1 MVNQK
6 RIESLLRLG
15 IGILLIVILNQL
27 AGIFPMRL
35 DLTEEKRY
43 SVTPATRALLSD
55 LQETVYVEVFLEGE
69 MPAGFKRLRKA
80 IGETLSQFD
89 YYADGLVKVNFI
101 DPSSAL
107 NEKARNEY
115 FRSLVQR
122 GLQPTNLSYKRD
134 GNKTEKLIFPGAI
147 ISYYGQEVPVTLLKG
162 SQSATSEER
171 LNQSIEGLEYELS
184 NAIRILSNDRRKTI
198 ALIQGHGEPD
208 SLNLAGLTNA
218 LLEKYDVF
226 NVDMSTGDK
235 DLRRYDA
242 LVFPKPTTA
251 FAPREKYQI
260 DQYIMNGG
268 KTLFFVDALR
278 VNMDSASGEGT
289 FAFPYELELDDMFF
303 KYGVRV
309 NRDYVQ
315 DIVCGEYP
323 IVAGNMGDQAQIR
336 MLPWPFFPMV
346 NNFGNHPIVKNL
358 DAISMKFVSTIDTVK
373 ADGIEKIPL
382 LKTSQYTMVN
392 QAPVKVAFNE
402 LRKNLD
408 PERFNQGSKN
418 VAYLLKGKFTSI
430 FKNRILPKGI
440 NKGLFKE
447 TGVET
452 SILIC
457 SDGDMIRNEFSLKDG
472 SPMELGLSSYSQM
485 KFANKDF
492 VMNAV
497 DYMLNDQGLIVSKNK
512 SFAIRPLDKVKVANE
527 KLKWQLINLVLPI
540 VLMILYGILRAYW
553 RKKKYASFK

>member
-1 MVNQK
+1 MVSQK
-6 RIESLLRLG
+6 RIESLLKLA
-15 IGILLIVILNQL
+15 IGIVMIVILNQL
-27 AGIFPMRL
+27 AGLFPLRL

-43 SVTPATRALLSD
+43 SVTPATRALLND

-69 MPAGFKRLRKA
+69 MPAGFKRLRQA
-80 IGETLSQFD
+80 IEETLNQFD
-89 YYADGLVKVNFI
+89 YYSAGLVQVDFI
-101 DPSSAL
+101 DPSAAL

-115 FRSLVQR
+115 FRSLFER

-147 ISYYGQEVPVTLLKG
+147 VSYFGQEVPVMLLNG
-162 SQSATSEER
+162 SQSASSEER
-171 LNQSIEGLEYELS
+171 LNQSIEGLEYELA
-184 NAIRILSNDRRKTI
+184 NAIRILANDRRKTV
-198 ALIQGHGEPD
+198 ALIKGHGEPD

-226 NVDMSTGDK
+226 NVRLGDRARN
-235 DLRRYDA
+235 LSRYDA
-242 LVFPKPTTA
+242 VIFPKPTTS
-251 FAPREKYQI
+251 FPAPEKFQI

-268 KTLFFVDALR
+268 KALFFVDALR

-336 MLPWPFFPMV
+336 MLPWPFFPLV
-346 NNFGNHPIVKNL
+346 NNFGNHAIVKNL
-358 DAISMKFVSTIDTVK
+358 DVVSMKFVSTIDTVK

-382 LKTSQYTMVN
+382 LKTSQYSMVN

-418 VAYLLKGKFTSI
+418 VSYLLKGKFTSV

-440 NKGLFKE
+440 DKSNFKE
-447 TGVET
+447 YGAET

-472 SPMELGLSSYSQM
+472 TPLELGLSSYSQL

-492 VMNAV
+492 VMNAL

-527 KLKWQLINLVLPI
+527 KLKWQVINLLLPI
-540 VLMILYGILRAYW
+540 ALLIIYGLARAYW
-553 RKKKYASFK
+553 RKKKYADFK

>member
-1 MVNQK
+1 MVNHK

-15 IGILLIVILNQL
+15 VGIMLIVILNQL
-27 AGIFPMRL
+27 AGLFPARL

-43 SVTPATRALLSD
+43 SVTPATRALLND
-55 LQETVYVEVFLEGE
+55 LQEVVYVEVFLEGE

-80 IGETLSQFD
+80 IEETLSQFD
-89 YYADGLVKVNFI
+89 YYANGLVKVNFI
-101 DPSSAL
+101 DPSAAL

-115 FRSLVQR
+115 FRSLMGR

-162 SQSATSEER
+162 SQSATAEER
-171 LNQSIEGLEYELS
+171 LNQSIEGLEYELA

-226 NVDMSTGDK
+226 NVDLSKADK
-235 DLRRYDA
+235 DLNKYDA
-242 LVFPKPTTA
+242 LIFPKPTTE
-251 FAPREKYQI
+251 FAQTEKYQI

-268 KTLFFVDALR
+268 KALFFIDALR

-289 FAFPYELELDDMFF
+289 FAFPYETGLDDMLF
-303 KYGVRV
+303 KYGVRI

-323 IVAGNMGDQAQIR
+323 IVAGNMGEQAQIR

-382 LKTSQYTMVN
+382 LKTSQYSMVN

-408 PERFNQGSKN
+408 PERFNHGSKN
-418 VAYLLKGKFTSI
+418 VSYLLKGKFTSI
-430 FKNRILPKGI
+430 YKNRILPKGI
-440 NKGLFKE
+440 DKSGFLE
-447 TGVET
+447 TGRET
-452 SILIC
+452 SILVC

-472 SPMELGLSSYSQM
+472 TPMELGLSPYSQM

-497 DYMLNDQGLIVSKNK
+497 DYMLNDNGLIVSKNK
-512 SFAIRPLDKVKVANE
+512 SLAIRPLDKVKVANE

-540 VLMILYGILRAYW
+540 VLLVIYGVLRAYW
-553 RKKKYASFK
+553 RKRKYASFK

>member
-15 IGILLIVILNQL
+15 IGLLLLVILNQL
-27 AGIFPMRL
+27 AGIYPMRL

-43 SVTPATRALLSD
+43 SVTPATRAMLED
-55 LQETVYVEVFLEGE
+55 LQDVVYIEVFLEGE

-80 IGETLSQFD
+80 IEETLSQFD
-89 YYADGLVKVNFI
+89 YYADGLVKVDFI
-101 DPSSAL
+101 DPSAAL

-115 FRSLVQR
+115 FRSLMQR

-147 ISYYGQEVPVTLLKG
+147 VSYYGQEVPVTLLRG
-162 SQSATSEER
+162 SQSATAEER
-171 LNQSIEGLEYELS
+171 LNQSIEGLEYELA
-184 NAIRILSNDRRKTI
+184 NAIRILSNDRKKTV

-226 NVDMSTGDK
+226 NVDLSTGNK
-235 DLRRYDA
+235 DLGIYDA
-242 LVFPKPTTA
+242 VIFPKPATVFSTE
-251 FAPREKYQI
+251 EKYEI

-289 FAFPYELELDDMFF
+289 FAFPYELGLDDMFF
-303 KYGVRV
+303 KYGVRI

-358 DAISMKFVSTIDTVK
+358 DAVSMKFVSTIDTVK

-382 LKTSQYTMVN
+382 LKTSQYSMVN

-430 FKNRILPKGI
+430 YKNRILPKGI
-440 NKGLFKE
+440 NKSEFKG
-447 TGVET
+447 TGKET

-472 SPMELGLSSYSQM
+472 TPMELGLSPYSQM

-512 SFAIRPLDKVKVANE
+512 SLAIRPLDKVKIAKE
-527 KLKWQLINLVLPI
+527 KLIWQLINLVLPI
-540 VLMILYGILRAYW
+540 VLLVIYGVLRAYW
-553 RKKKYASFK
+553 RKRKYASFK

>member
-1 MVNQK
+1 MVNIK

-27 AGIFPMRL
+27 AGIFPSRL

-43 SVTPATRALLSD
+43 SVTPATRVLLDD
-55 LQETVYVEVFLEGE
+55 LQDVVYVEVFLEGE
-69 MPAGFKRLRKA
+69 MPAGFRRLRKA
-80 IGETLSQFD
+80 IEETLSQFD
-89 YYADGLVKVNFI
+89 YYADGLIKVDFI

-115 FRSLVQR
+115 FRSLIQR

-147 ISYYGQEVPVTLLKG
+147 VSYYGQEVPVTLLKG
-162 SQSATSEER
+162 SQSATAEER
-171 LNQSIEGLEYELS
+171 LNQSIEGLEYELA
-184 NAIRILSNDRRKTI
+184 NAIRILSNDRRKSI

-226 NVDMSTGDK
+226 NVDLSTEDK
-235 DLRRYDA
+235 DLEKYDA
-242 LVFPKPTTA
+242 VIFPKPTTA
-251 FAPREKYQI
+251 FSSLEKYQI

-289 FAFPYELELDDMFF
+289 FAFPYELGLDDMFF
-303 KYGVRV
+303 KYGVRI

-358 DAISMKFVSTIDTVK
+358 DAVSMKFVSTLDTVK

-382 LKTSQYTMVN
+382 LKTSQYSMVN

-408 PERFNQGSKN
+408 PERFNHGSKN
-418 VAYLLKGKFTSI
+418 VAYLLQGKFTSI
-430 FKNRILPKGI
+430 YKNRILPKGI
-440 NKGLFKE
+440 NKSTFLE
-447 TGVET
+447 TGKDT
-452 SILIC
+452 KILIC

-472 SPMELGLSSYSQM
+472 TPMELGLSPYSQM
-485 KFANKDF
+485 KFANKEF

-497 DYMLNDQGLIVSKNK
+497 DYMLNDRGVIVSKNK
-512 SFAIRPLDKVKVANE
+512 SIAIRPLDKVKVANE

-540 VLMILYGILRAYW
+540 VLLVVYGVLRAYW

>member
-1 MVNQK
+1 MVNTK

-27 AGIFPMRL
+27 AGIFPSRL

-43 SVTPATRALLSD
+43 SVTPATRALLDD
-55 LQETVYVEVFLEGE
+55 LQDVVYVEVFLEGE

-80 IGETLSQFD
+80 IEETLSQFD
-89 YYADGLVKVNFI
+89 YYADGLVKVDFI

-115 FRSLVQR
+115 FRSLIQR

-147 ISYYGQEVPVTLLKG
+147 VSYYGQEVPVTLLKG
-162 SQSATSEER
+162 SQSATAEER
-171 LNQSIEGLEYELS
+171 LNQSIEGLEYELA
-184 NAIRILSNDRRKTI
+184 NAVRILANDRRKSI

-226 NVDMSTGDK
+226 NVDLSTEDK
-235 DLRRYDA
+235 DLGKYDA
-242 LVFPKPTTA
+242 VIFPKPTTSFSA
-251 FAPREKYQI
+251 KEKYQI

-289 FAFPYELELDDMFF
+289 FAFPYELGLDDMFF
-303 KYGVRV
+303 KYGIRI

-358 DAISMKFVSTIDTVK
+358 DAVSMKFVSTLDTVK

-382 LKTSQYTMVN
+382 LKTSQYSMVN

-408 PERFNQGSKN
+408 PERFNHGSKN
-418 VAYLLKGKFTSI
+418 VAYLLQGKFTSI
-430 FKNRILPKGI
+430 YKNRILPKGI
-440 NKGLFKE
+440 DKSNFKE
-447 TGVET
+447 NGNDTK
-452 SILIC
+452 ILIC

-472 SPMELGLSSYSQM
+472 TPMELGLSPYSQM

-540 VLMILYGILRAYW
+540 VLLIIYGVLRAYW

>member
-1 MVNQK
+1 MVNHK

-15 IGILLIVILNQL
+15 IGILLIVILNQV
-27 AGIFPMRL
+27 AGLFPARL
-35 DLTEEKRY
+35 DLTDEKRY
-43 SVTPATRALLSD
+43 SVTPATRALLND
-55 LQETVYVEVFLEGE
+55 LQEVVYVEVFLEGE

-80 IGETLSQFD
+80 IEETLSQFD
-89 YYADGLVKVNFI
+89 YYADGLVKVDFI

-115 FRSLVQR
+115 FRSLIER

-147 ISYYGQEVPVTLLKG
+147 VSYYGQEVPVTLLTG
-162 SQSATSEER
+162 SQSATAEER
-171 LNQSIEGLEYELS
+171 LNQSIEGLEYELA

-218 LLEKYDVF
+218 LLDKYDVF
-226 NVDMSTGDK
+226 NVDLSTEDK
-235 DLRRYDA
+235 DLEKYDA
-242 LVFPKPTTA
+242 VIFPKPTTS
-251 FAPREKYQI
+251 FSQNEKYQI

-278 VNMDSASGEGT
+278 VNMDSASGVGT
-289 FAFPYELELDDMFF
+289 FAFPYETGLDDLFF
-303 KYGVRV
+303 KYGVRI
-309 NRDYVQ
+309 NRDFVQ

-358 DAISMKFVSTIDTVK
+358 DAVSMKFVSTIDTVK

-382 LKTSQYTMVN
+382 LKTSQYSMVN

-408 PERFNQGSKN
+408 PERFNHGSKN
-418 VAYLLKGKFTSI
+418 VAYLLKGKFTSV
-430 FKNRILPKGI
+430 FRNRILPKGI
-440 NKGLFKE
+440 NTSDFKE
-447 TGVET
+447 SGKKT
-452 SILIC
+452 SIVIC

-472 SPMELGLSSYSQM
+472 APMELGLSPYSQM

-492 VMNAV
+492 VLNAV

-540 VLMILYGILRAYW
+540 VLLIIYGVLRAYW
-553 RKKKYASFK
+553 RKKRYASFK

>member
-1 MVNQK
+1 MVNHK

-15 IGILLIVILNQL
+15 IGILLVVILNQL
-27 AGIFPMRL
+27 AGLFSARL

-43 SVTPATRALLSD
+43 SVTPPTRALLDD
-55 LQETVYVEVFLEGE
+55 LQDVVYVEVFLEGE

-80 IGETLSQFD
+80 IEETLSQFD
-89 YYADGLVKVNFI
+89 YYADGLVQVSFI

-115 FRSLVQR
+115 FRSLIGR

-147 ISYYGQEVPVTLLKG
+147 VSYYGQEVPVTLLKG
-162 SQSATSEER
+162 SQSATAEER
-171 LNQSIEGLEYELS
+171 LNQSIEGLEYELA
-184 NAIRILSNDRRKTI
+184 NAIRVLSNDRRKTV

-235 DLRRYDA
+235 DLSRYDA
-242 LVFPKPTTA
+242 LIFPKPTTTFSQA
-251 FAPREKYQI
+251 EKYHI

-289 FAFPYELELDDMFF
+289 FAFPYETGLDDMFF
-303 KYGVRV
+303 KYGARI

-315 DIVCGEYP
+315 DIICGEYP

-358 DAISMKFVSTIDTVK
+358 DAVSMKFVSTIDTVK
-373 ADGIEKIPL
+373 AEGIEKIPL
-382 LKTSQYTMVN
+382 LKTSQYSMVN

-408 PERFNQGSKN
+408 PERFNHGSKN

-430 FKNRILPKGI
+430 YKNRILPNGISKG
-440 NKGLFKE
+440 GFKE
-447 TGVET
+447 LGEET

-472 SPMELGLSSYSQM
+472 TPMELGLSPYSQM
-485 KFANKDF
+485 KFANKEF

-540 VLMILYGILRAYW
+540 VLLIAYGVLRAYW

>member
-1 MVNQK
+1 MVAPK
-6 RIESLLRLG
+6 RLESLLRFG
-15 IGILLIVILNQL
+15 IGIMIIVVVNQL
-27 AGIFPMRL
+27 AGIFPTRL

-43 SVTPATRALLSD
+43 SVTPATRALLED
-55 LQETVYVEVFLEGE
+55 LQETVYIEVFLEGE

-80 IGETLSQFD
+80 IEETLAQFD
-89 YYADGLVKVNFI
+89 YYADGLIQVDFI
-101 DPSSAL
+101 DPSAAL

-115 FRSLVQR
+115 FRSLLQR

-147 ISYYGQEVPVTLLKG
+147 INYFGQEIPVMLLKG
-162 SQSATSEER
+162 SQSATAEER
-171 LNQSIEGLEYELS
+171 LNQSIEGLEYELA
-184 NAIRILSNDRRKTI
+184 NAIRILANDRRKTV
-198 ALIQGHGEPD
+198 ALIKGHGEPD

-226 NVDMSTGDK
+226 NVDLDQGSK
-235 DLRRYDA
+235 DLSRYDA
-242 LVFPKPTTA
+242 VVFPKPTTA
-251 FAPREKYQI
+251 FSSQEKFQI

-289 FAFPYELELDDMFF
+289 FAFPYELGLDELLF
-303 KYGVRV
+303 KYGVRI

-358 DAISMKFVSTIDTVK
+358 DAVSMKFVSTIDTVK
-373 ADGIEKIPL
+373 ADGIEKTPL
-382 LKTSQYTMVN
+382 LKTSQYSMVN

-402 LRKNLD
+402 LRKKLA

-418 VAYLLKGKFTSI
+418 VSYLLKGKFTSA
-430 FKNRILPKGI
+430 FKNRILPKGVS
-440 NKGLFKE
+440 KEGFKE
-447 TGVET
+447 TGKET
-452 SILIC
+452 TILVC

-472 SPMELGLSSYSQM
+472 TPLELGLSPYSQM

-492 VMNAV
+492 VMNAL

-512 SFAIRPLDKVKVANE
+512 SITIRPLDKVKIANE
-527 KLKWQLINLVLPI
+527 KLKWQLINMVLPI
-540 VLMILYGILRAYW
+540 VLIIIYGIIRAYW
-553 RKKKYASFK
+553 RKKKYADFK

>member
-1 MVNQK
+1 MVSHK

-27 AGIFPMRL
+27 AGLFPARL

-43 SVTPATRALLSD
+43 SVTPATRALLND
-55 LQETVYVEVFLEGE
+55 LQEVVYVEVFLEGE

-80 IGETLSQFD
+80 IEETLSQFD
-89 YYADGLVKVNFI
+89 YYADGLVKVDFI

-115 FRSLVQR
+115 FRSLIER

-147 ISYYGQEVPVTLLKG
+147 VSYYGQEVPVTLLSG
-162 SQSATSEER
+162 SQSATAEER
-171 LNQSIEGLEYELS
+171 LNQSIEGLEYELA
-184 NAIRILSNDRRKTI
+184 NAIRILANDRRKTV

-226 NVDMSTGDK
+226 NVDLSTEDK
-235 DLRRYDA
+235 DLEKYDA
-242 LVFPKPTTA
+242 VIFPKPTTT
-251 FAPREKYQI
+251 FSQKEKYQI

-289 FAFPYELELDDMFF
+289 FAFPYETGLDDMFF
-303 KYGVRV
+303 KYGVRI
-309 NRDYVQ
+309 NRDFVQ

-358 DAISMKFVSTIDTVK
+358 DAVSMKFVSTIDTVK
-373 ADGIEKIPL
+373 ADGIEKVPL
-382 LKTSQYTMVN
+382 LKTSQYSMVN

-408 PERFNQGSKN
+408 PERFNHGSKN
-418 VAYLLKGKFTSI
+418 VAYLLKGEFTSI
-430 FKNRILPKGI
+430 FRNRILPKGI
-440 NKGLFKE
+440 KTSGFKDS
-447 TGVET
+447 GKET

-472 SPMELGLSSYSQM
+472 SPMELGLSPYSQM

-540 VLMILYGILRAYW
+540 VLLIIYGVLRAYW

>member
-1 MVNQK
+1 MVSHK

-27 AGIFPMRL
+27 AALFPARL

-43 SVTPATRALLSD
+43 SVTPATRALLND
-55 LQETVYVEVFLEGE
+55 LQEVVYVEVFLEGE

-80 IGETLSQFD
+80 IEETLSQFD
-89 YYADGLVKVNFI
+89 YYADGLVKVDFI

-115 FRSLVQR
+115 FRSLIER
-122 GLQPTNLSYKRD
+122 GLKPTNLSYKRD

-147 ISYYGQEVPVTLLKG
+147 VSYYGQEVPVTLLSG
-162 SQSATSEER
+162 SQSATAEER
-171 LNQSIEGLEYELS
+171 LNQSIEGLEYELA
-184 NAIRILSNDRRKTI
+184 NAIRILANDRRKTV

-226 NVDMSTGDK
+226 NVDLSTEDK
-235 DLRRYDA
+235 DLEKYDA
-242 LVFPKPTTA
+242 VIFPKPTTT
-251 FAPREKYQI
+251 FSQKEKYQI

-278 VNMDSASGEGT
+278 VNMDSANGEGT
-289 FAFPYELELDDMFF
+289 FAFPYETGLDDMFF
-303 KYGVRV
+303 KYGVRI
-309 NRDYVQ
+309 NRDFVQ

-358 DAISMKFVSTIDTVK
+358 DAVSMKFVSTIDTVK

-382 LKTSQYTMVN
+382 LKTSQYSMVN

-408 PERFNQGSKN
+408 PERFNHGSKN
-418 VAYLLKGKFTSI
+418 VAYLLKGEFTSI
-430 FKNRILPKGI
+430 FRNRILPKGI
-440 NKGLFKE
+440 KTSGFKE
-447 TGVET
+447 SGKET

-472 SPMELGLSSYSQM
+472 SPMELGLSPYSQM

-540 VLMILYGILRAYW
+540 VLLIIYGVLRAYW

>member
-1 MVNQK
+1 MVNTK

-27 AGIFPMRL
+27 AGIFPSRL

-43 SVTPATRALLSD
+43 SVTPATRDLLDD
-55 LQETVYVEVFLEGE
+55 LQDVVYVEVFLEGE

-80 IGETLSQFD
+80 IKETLSQFD
-89 YYADGLVKVNFI
+89 YYADGLVKVDFI

-115 FRSLVQR
+115 FRTLIQR

-134 GNKTEKLIFPGAI
+134 GNKTEKLIFPGVI
-147 ISYYGQEVPVTLLKG
+147 VSYYGQEVPVTLLKG
-162 SQSATSEER
+162 SQSATAEER
-171 LNQSIEGLEYELS
+171 LNQSIEGLEYELA
-184 NAIRILSNDRRKTI
+184 NAIRILANDRRKSI

-226 NVDMSTGDK
+226 NVDLSTEDK
-235 DLRRYDA
+235 ELEKYDA
-242 LVFPKPTTA
+242 VIFPKPTSS
-251 FAPREKYQI
+251 FSQKEKYQI

-268 KTLFFVDALR
+268 KTLFFIDALR

-289 FAFPYELELDDMFF
+289 FAFPYELGLDDMFF
-303 KYGVRV
+303 KYGVRI

-315 DIVCGEYP
+315 DIICGEYP

-358 DAISMKFVSTIDTVK
+358 DAVSMKFVSTLDTVK

-382 LKTSQYTMVN
+382 LKTSQYSMVN

-408 PERFNQGSKN
+408 PERFNHGSKN
-418 VAYLLKGKFTSI
+418 VAYLLQGKFTSI
-430 FKNRILPKGI
+430 YKNRILPKGI
-440 NKGLFKE
+440 DKKSFME
-447 TGVET
+447 TGKDT
-452 SILIC
+452 KILIC

-472 SPMELGLSSYSQM
+472 TPMELGLSPYSQM

-540 VLMILYGILRAYW
+540 VLLIIYGVLRAYW

>member
-1 MVNQK
+1 MVGKKQL
-6 RIESLLRLG
+6 ESLLKLG
-15 IGILLIVILNQL
+15 IGLMLIVIVNQL
-27 AGIFPMRL
+27 AAIFPLRL

-43 SVTPATRALLSD
+43 SVTPATRALLDD
-55 LQETVYVEVFLEGE
+55 LQETVYIEVFLEGE
-69 MPAGFKRLRKA
+69 MPAGFKRLRTS
-80 IGETLSQFD
+80 IEETLNQFD
-89 YYADGLVKVNFI
+89 YYANGLIQVDFI

-115 FRSLVQR
+115 FRSLLER

-147 ISYYGQEVPVTLLKG
+147 VSYFGQELPVMLLKG

-171 LNQSIEGLEYELS
+171 LNQSIEGLEYELA
-184 NAIRILSNDRRKTI
+184 NAIRILSNDRRKTV
-198 ALIQGHGEPD
+198 ALIKGHGEPD

-218 LLEKYDVF
+218 MLEKYDVF
-226 NVDMSTGDK
+226 NVNLSQGNK
-235 DLRRYDA
+235 DLNRYDA
-242 LVFPKPTTA
+242 VVFPKPTTS
-251 FAPREKYQI
+251 FSPKEKFQI

-268 KTLFFVDALR
+268 KALFFVDALR

-289 FAFPYELELDDMFF
+289 FAFPYELGLDDLLF

-315 DIVCGEYP
+315 DMVCGEYP

-358 DAISMKFVSTIDTVK
+358 DAVSMKFVSTIDTVK

-382 LKTSQYTMVN
+382 LKTSAYSMVN

-418 VAYLLKGKFTSI
+418 VAYLLKGKFTSV
-430 FKNRILPKGI
+430 FKNRILPEGI
-440 NKGLFKE
+440 RKVGFIAD
-447 TGVET
+447 GSET
-452 SILIC
+452 SLLVC

-472 SPMELGLSSYSQM
+472 APLELGLSPYSQM

-492 VMNAV
+492 VMNAL

-512 SFAIRPLDKVKVANE
+512 SFAIRPLDKVKVAND
-527 KLKWQLINLVLPI
+527 KFKWQLINLVLP
-540 VLMILYGILRAYW
+540 VVCLILYGVLRAYW
-553 RKKKYASFK
+553 RKRKYANFK

>member
-1 MVNQK
+1 MVKMK
-6 RIESLLRLG
+6 RVESLLRLA
-15 IGILLIVILNQL
+15 IGVVMVVILNQM
-27 AGIFPMRL
+27 AGIFPIRL

-43 SVTPATRALLSD
+43 SVTPATRALLDD
-55 LQETVYVEVFLEGE
+55 LQETVYVEVYLEGE

-80 IGETLSQFD
+80 IEETLSQFD
-89 YYADGLVKVNFI
+89 YYADGLIKVDFI

-107 NEKARNEY
+107 NEKARNEF
-115 FRSLVQR
+115 FRSLITR

-147 ISYYGQEVPVTLLKG
+147 VSYFGQEYPVTLLKG
-162 SQSATSEER
+162 SQSATAEER
-171 LNQSIEGLEYELS
+171 LNQSIEGLEYEIA
-184 NAIRILSNDRRKTI
+184 NAIRVLANDRRKTI

-226 NVDMSTGDK
+226 NVDMSTGEK
-235 DLRRYDA
+235 ELGRYDA
-242 LVFPKPTTA
+242 LIFPKPTTA
-251 FAPREKYQI
+251 FSPTEKYQI

-289 FAFPYELELDDMFF
+289 FAFPYETGLDDMLF
-303 KYGVRV
+303 KYGVRI

-358 DAISMKFVSTIDTVK
+358 DAVSMKFVSTIDTVK
-373 ADGIEKIPL
+373 AEGIEKIPL
-382 LKTSQYTMVN
+382 LKTSQYSMVN

-408 PERFNQGSKN
+408 PERFNHGSKN
-418 VAYLLKGKFTSI
+418 VSYLLKGEFTSI
-430 FKNRILPKGI
+430 FKNRILPKGV
-440 NKGLFKE
+440 NKNDFKE
-447 TGVET
+447 SGIET

-472 SPMELGLSSYSQM
+472 TPMELGLSPYSQM

-512 SFAIRPLDKVKVANE
+512 SFAIRPLDKVKIGNE

-540 VLMILYGILRAYW
+540 LLLIVYGIVRAYL

>member
-1 MVNQK
+1 MVAPK
-6 RIESLLRLG
+6 RLESLLRFG
-15 IGILLIVILNQL
+15 IGIMIIVVVNQL
-27 AGIFPMRL
+27 AGIFPTRL

-43 SVTPATRALLSD
+43 SVTPATRALLED
-55 LQETVYVEVFLEGE
+55 LQETVYIEVFLEGE

-80 IGETLSQFD
+80 IEETLAQFD
-89 YYADGLVKVNFI
+89 YYADGLIQVDFI
-101 DPSSAL
+101 DPSAAL

-115 FRSLVQR
+115 FRSLLQR

-147 ISYYGQEVPVTLLKG
+147 INYFGQEIPVMLLKG
-162 SQSATSEER
+162 SQSATAEER
-171 LNQSIEGLEYELS
+171 LNQSIEGLEYELA
-184 NAIRILSNDRRKTI
+184 NAIRILSNDRRKTV
-198 ALIQGHGEPD
+198 ALIKGHGEPD

-226 NVDMSTGDK
+226 NVDLDQGSK
-235 DLRRYDA
+235 DLNRYDA
-242 LVFPKPTTA
+242 VVFPKPTTA
-251 FAPREKYQI
+251 FSSQEKFQI

-289 FAFPYELELDDMFF
+289 FAFPYELGLDELLF
-303 KYGVRV
+303 KYGVRI

-358 DAISMKFVSTIDTVK
+358 DAVSMKFVSTIDTVK
-373 ADGIEKIPL
+373 ADGIEKTPL
-382 LKTSQYTMVN
+382 LKTSQYSMVN

-402 LRKNLD
+402 LRKKLA

-418 VAYLLKGKFTSI
+418 VSYLLKGKFTSA
-430 FKNRILPKGI
+430 FKNRILPKGVS
-440 NKGLFKE
+440 KEGFKE
-447 TGVET
+447 VGKET
-452 SILIC
+452 TILVC

-472 SPMELGLSSYSQM
+472 TPLELGLSPYSQM

-492 VMNAV
+492 VMNAL

-512 SFAIRPLDKVKVANE
+512 SITIRPLDKVKIANE
-527 KLKWQLINLVLPI
+527 KLKWQLINMVLPI
-540 VLMILYGILRAYW
+540 VLIIIYGIIRAYW
-553 RKKKYASFK
+553 RKKKYADFK